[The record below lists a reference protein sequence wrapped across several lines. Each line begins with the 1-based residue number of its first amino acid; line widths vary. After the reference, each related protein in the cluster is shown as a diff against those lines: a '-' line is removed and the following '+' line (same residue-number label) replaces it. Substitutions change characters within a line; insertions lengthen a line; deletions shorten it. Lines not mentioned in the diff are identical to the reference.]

1 MRYADEQ
8 LVMTAPRTLM
18 HTVSE
23 GGNSDGALLSGGLP
37 TRTLIYRYHA
47 CAHNCLH
54 TTTEQSMQLPCNAVT
69 VSSE

>member
-8 LVMTAPRTLM
+8 LVMTAPR
-18 HTVSE
+18 SE